1 MYPRNGKWCVDDE
14 KTVKMQFSSEFTK
27 QKYRIT
33 AIVTVKTGIIVSS
46 AASPTGRAVI
56 LVIIY
61 VETFITDGIVLA
73 VASYNVFD
81 IILTDIFH
89 HWQIGH
95 FPFDV
100 CRC

>member
-1 MYPRNGKWCVDDE
+1 M
-14 KTVKMQFSSEFTK
+14 TVE
-27 QKYRIT
+27 
-33 AIVTVKTGIIVSS
+33 TGIIVSS
-46 AASPTGRAVI
+46 AASPIGRDVI

-100 CRC
+100 CR

>member
-1 MYPRNGKWCVDDE
+1 M
-14 KTVKMQFSSEFTK
+14 TVE
-27 QKYRIT
+27 
-33 AIVTVKTGIIVSS
+33 TGIIVSS

-81 IILTDIFH
+81 IILTDNFH
-89 HWQIGH
+89 HWQIRH

-100 CRC
+100 CR

>member
-1 MYPRNGKWCVDDE
+1 M
-14 KTVKMQFSSEFTK
+14 
-27 QKYRIT
+27 
-33 AIVTVKTGIIVSS
+33 TVKTGIIVSS

-89 HWQIGH
+89 HWQIGPL
-95 FPFDV
+95 PFDV